1 MAAGPGA
8 TLELDADGDITL
20 EGSLVEGLA
29 AIKQHV
35 RVRCL
40 AVKDEWFLDP
50 DDGVPYFSSVFV
62 KNPDTSALA
71 AVFRERIEG
80 TPGVRLVTQISVTFN
95 KQTRSGA
102 LAFRAN
108 TDVGELTDAF
118 TVGGKTE

>member
-20 EGSLVEGLA
+20 EGRLVERLA

-40 AVKDEWFLDP
+40 AITDEWFLDP
-50 DDGVPYFSSVFV
+50 ADGVPYFSSVFV

-71 AVFRERIEG
+71 SVFRTRIEE

-95 KQTRSGA
+95 KQTRSGT
-102 LAFRAN
+102 LSFRAN
-108 TDVGELTDAF
+108 TDEGELNDAF